1 MGSLFVHP
9 VTMAVGAALVSI
21 PIIIHLI
28 NRMRFRRIRWAAM
41 EFLLKAQKR
50 MRRKLIIEQLLLLFL
65 RCLLVFLLGV
75 LFARYLGWDPM
86 LAKETRPTL
95 HIVVLD
101 DTPSM
106 GDTGGD
112 PQGNQQD
119 AYAQARRHL
128 SERLLPAILEASTP
142 QYLRVYRLSDLT
154 DLLHPDPQKD
164 QGPARLTAELMEVV
178 RAVLAQQPKVST
190 VRTSLSRGLDK
201 AKQQCEQPD
210 ASEMTKVVH
219 ILTDLRAIDWSLEGE
234 ALGQQI
240 RELQEAGVQL
250 HWIDVATP
258 PRPMDKSRYL
268 SFSDNVGIVEFRPRS
283 RLAARN
289 DPVDFEVRL
298 KNFGTTDLRDVQ
310 VYFYL
315 DGVGHIIPE
324 LPFDL
329 IPAGQE
335 RTQLV
340 QVQFPE
346 AGSKE
351 NPWSRFHI
359 VTAVL
364 APLPND
370 ALAVDNVRHA
380 VIEVQDKLSVLAIVG
395 PDEDLANPDNKSN
408 DSFYLRRLFQEAFKS
423 VEWITALPEA
433 LDKDDLRRY
442 STIFLMNVP
451 QLSESQVRRLE
462 AYIQQGGGVGVF
474 LGPRVNREAYTRL
487 MFRDGQGFFPVEL
500 RNDPTPPPSEEQRL
514 LRSLSLS
521 KRILVREAAAR
532 QHPAI
537 AGLYTNERGDPDK
550 SQDIERF
557 FYFVNIQ
564 QHWPVSRLSW
574 KSRED
579 HTVQE
584 LFCLPNDR
592 PIAEYEPRVLEL
604 RRKVMERY
612 GEPKFE
618 PYRSLIDEHFQGIRA
633 LFANT
638 EMPLTELARR
648 LDRLLADQVSEGDPQ
663 EAKLR
668 EFWSQPEL
676 AEIRREAQALR
687 DDCKYGDPLYLV
699 RRYGSGRVALFTT
712 TAGDPWTD
720 WPSGAGA
727 AGWVA
732 VMKEMQKYLLG
743 GGAEQNRSVGEPF
756 TLFVESGRYK
766 PLVRRLFL
774 TSDTSRNDRGKADI
788 IREELGEL
796 TLSTEQGQLKLET
809 TEKRPGALLFTLTRL
824 RQEGD
829 PASEPAEKP
838 EYVTAIFNIDS
849 QREGDLARARG
860 TDLAELARGSQIHA
874 AADVDWLNTLK
885 QKPTDLSSGR
895 WLYLLIL
902 LILLLEQAMAVR
914 LSYHSRPDDVAL
926 HAPSA
931 AAVYTRGAPIVASSS
946 NGITVTPPAA
956 TISAS

>member
-1 MGSLFVHP
+1 MGSFFLHP
-9 VTMAVGAALVSI
+9 ITMMVGAALISA

-50 MRRKLIIEQLLLLFL
+50 MRRKLIIEQLILLFL
-65 RCLLVFLLGV
+65 RCLLVFLAGV
-75 LFARYLGWDPM
+75 LFARFLGFDP
-86 LAKETRPTL
+86 LHGKETRPAL

-106 GDTGGD
+106 GDVGGD
-112 PQGNQQD
+112 PQRSLD
-119 AYAQARRHL
+119 AYAEARRHL
-128 SERLLPAILEASTP
+128 TDRILPAALEAPTP
-142 QYLRVYRLSDLT
+142 QSLRIYRLSDLT
-154 DLLHPDPQKD
+154 DLLNPEPEKD
-164 QGPARLTAELMEVV
+164 QGPRRLTAELVETV
-178 RAVLAQQPKVST
+178 RALLAQQPKVST
-190 VRTSLSRGLDK
+190 VRTSLVRGLEK
-201 AKQQCEQPD
+201 AKQDCEQPG
-210 ASEMTKVVH
+210 AAEMTRIVH
-219 ILTDLRAIDWSLEGE
+219 ILTDLRAVDWSQEGE
-234 ALGQQI
+234 ALGQKI
-240 RELQEAGVQL
+240 RELQEAGVQV
-250 HWIDVATP
+250 HWIDVAAP
-258 PRPMDKSRYL
+258 PRPADKSRYL
-268 SFSDNVGIVEFRPRS
+268 NYSDNVGIVEFRPRS

-289 DPVDFEVRL
+289 DPVDFEVRVR
-298 KNFGTTDLRDVQ
+298 NFGTTDLRDVQ
-310 VYFYL
+310 VYFFL

-324 LPFDL
+324 LPFEL

-335 RTQLV
+335 RMQLI

-346 AGSKE
+346 AGSKD
-351 NPWSRFHI
+351 NPLSRFHI

-380 VIEVQDKLSVLAIVG
+380 VIEVRDKLGVLAVVG
-395 PDEDLANPDNKSN
+395 PDEDLANPDKKSN
-408 DSFYLRRLFQEAFKS
+408 DTFYLRRLFQEAFKS
-423 VEWITALPEA
+423 VEWVTALPDA
-433 LDKDDLRRY
+433 LDKHDLRQY
-442 STIFLMNVP
+442 STIFLLNVP

-462 AYIQQGGGVGVF
+462 AYILEGGGVAVF

-500 RNDPTPPPSEEQRL
+500 RSDPTPPLTEEQRL

-550 SQDIERF
+550 AQDIERF
-557 FYFVNIQ
+557 FYFVNID

-574 KSRED
+574 KSRD
-579 HTVQE
+579 DQSVQE

-592 PIAEYEPRVLEL
+592 PIAHYEPRVVEL
-604 RRKVMERY
+604 RRKIIERY
-612 GEPKFE
+612 AEPKFE
-618 PYRSLIDEHFQGIRA
+618 PYRPLVDEYLQAIRA
-633 LFANT
+633 LFADT
-638 EMPLTELARR
+638 AMPLTELARR
-648 LDRLLADQVSEGDPQ
+648 LDRLLADEVSEGDPR

-668 EFWSQPEL
+668 EFWSQPEM
-676 AEIRREAQALR
+676 ADVRREAQVLR

-699 RRYGSGRVALFTT
+699 RRFGSGRVAVMTT
-712 TAGDPWTD
+712 TVGEPWTD

-732 VMKEMQKYLLG
+732 VMKEMHKYLLG
-743 GGAEQNRSVGEPF
+743 GGADQNRSVGEPF
-756 TLFVESGRYK
+756 NLFVETGRYK
-766 PLVRRLFL
+766 PTVQRTFL
-774 TSDTSRNDRGKADI
+774 TSDTSRNDRGKAEI
-788 IREELGEL
+788 MREDLGDLPL
-796 TLSTEQGQLKLET
+796 TLEQGQAKLQT
-809 TEKRPGALLFTLTRL
+809 TERRPGALLFTLTRL

-829 PASEPAEKP
+829 PPSEPAEKP
-838 EYVTAIFNIDS
+838 EYVAAVFNIDS

-874 AADVDWLNTLK
+874 AADVDWLNALK

-895 WLYLLIL
+895 WLYLFIFLIL
-902 LILLLEQAMAVR
+902 VLEQAMAVR
-914 LSYHSRPDDVAL
+914 LSYHSRPEDVAV

-931 AAVYTRGAPIVASSS
+931 AAVYTRGAPPPVSTGNGVPTEVEIAAAAS
-946 NGITVTPPAA
+946 
-956 TISAS
+956 